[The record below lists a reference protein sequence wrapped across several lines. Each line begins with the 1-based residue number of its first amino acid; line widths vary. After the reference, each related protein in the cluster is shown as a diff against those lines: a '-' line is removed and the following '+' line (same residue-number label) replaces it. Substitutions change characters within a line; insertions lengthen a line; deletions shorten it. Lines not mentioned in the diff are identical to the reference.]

1 MVFTIHEQQ
10 AVLPHYFYYP
20 IAPNKMSA
28 LPLTRERARE
38 HLGIQNAEQTIAI
51 LIGADTKTV
60 KIGEAAQ
67 WATVLQ
73 QVRKQYPTARL
84 LLTTSRRTPITFE
97 KNYSSLLSSTAFFSL
112 MTS

>member
-60 KIGEAAQ
+60 KLVKRHNGQLFYSRFESNI
-67 WATVLQ
+67 LQ
-73 QVRKQYPTARL
+73 RDCY
-84 LLTTSRRTPITFE
+84 
-97 KNYSSLLSSTAFFSL
+97 
-112 MTS
+112 